1 MQNRTDLR
9 DIEALD
15 RSQLG
20 FVIHHSPRSTR
31 STLPRLNSP
40 TDKLAPAYSR
50 QVPSR
55 TAVNKT
61 LAYLVRADGWDY
73 SVEVVRAGMALAY
86 VYNDDPVSRYPA
98 IAAAQQE
105 AQAAG
110 RGLWGAPCFGDIASV
125 PR

>member
-61 LAYLVRADGWDY
+61 LAYVELADGRDFA
-73 SVEVVRAGMALAY
+73 VTAVAAGMARPY
-86 VYNDDPVSRYPA
+86 VYGGKPVSRYPE
-98 IAAAQQE
+98 IMAAE
-105 AQAAG
+105 EQARAAS
-110 RGLWGAPCFGDIASV
+110 RGLWGPPCNGNTQST
-125 PR
+125 PL